1 MFSILKKAF
10 LIVLVLVFCLALFG
24 KVRNDKLRIE
34 DYQVFID
41 DQRTAIRGGSEY
53 HFISDPA
60 IYPLILPDNFD
71 ILIQGNN
78 PGTKTNL
85 LRVWM
90 EGMANS
96 SGTDAGPGRNHPIL
110 DDDLYHLYAAREQQ
124 PFKVIPGFGTRPLCK
139 YNLNDWPD
147 DINYPN
153 TRIYVNRLDDFIKA
167 AKERDVIVMLT
178 LFDACMK
185 RANNSAYW
193 PTSAW
198 HPDRNDV
205 TGDYLDVSSPYPYN
219 GQVNPKAFYNIW
231 VWNANGPT
239 TTLNGLG
246 ELQKGYVQRVVNAIP
261 ATHWNVWFE
270 IENEPQTVIA
280 KNTNDDE
287 INLTAK
293 WAYTVAG
300 WIKEARNSSVI
311 AYNAWGPSSTR
322 QELFALE
329 NSYGQRIDVITIH
342 ADTRNYGDGDDYW
355 SMQDPDSPDWLD
367 YIENSIKIGIGRIR
381 DNSSSRFF
389 IIDSDGDYNDDYD
402 DDPDKLAVVSGCAS
416 LFGAGYN
423 NKSAT
428 IVDYDEPVFN
438 IPFLK
443 DLNDAITLPFFDLA
457 GGTKYGSYL
466 TYPIYRRG
474 FFNNNVL
481 RNIMPVPMIVSK
493 GVPYSLNILVV
504 NNGTWD
510 NFSDIGGSLDLFLWD
525 KTTGVTAIIA
535 PDLQKVTPPTAWTI
549 PPLDL
554 GSSHKTTITMPMPA
568 IEDETSIVH
577 EIVIIKSNGIIKQE
591 IGGDTLRV
599 QAFAQ

>member
-1 MFSILKKAF
+1 MFSFLKKAF

-96 SGTDAGPGRNHPIL
+96 SGTWKSGDDPHPL
-110 DDDLYHLYAAREQQ
+110 LGTVSYPDYAEREQQ
-124 PFKVIPGFGTRPLCK
+124 PFMVRPGFGTRPYCK

-147 DINYPN
+147 DIWEDQPNYK
-153 TRIYVNRLDDFIKA
+153 YRLEKFIEK

-185 RANNSAYW
+185 CYSW
-193 PTSAW
+193 ETSAW
-198 HPDRNDV
+198 HPDRNTDDYGV
-205 TGDYLDVSSPYPYN
+205 SLTAPYLDAGNPYPT
-219 GQVNPKAFYNIW
+219 GGANPKAFYNIW
-231 VWNANGPT
+231 VWNGNEMT
-239 TTLNGLG
+239 NNLNGLG

-261 ATHWNVWFE
+261 ASHWNVWFE
-270 IENEPQTVIA
+270 IENEPHEVIA
-280 KNTNDDE
+280 ESSGVN

-322 QELFALE
+322 ETLFALE

-389 IIDSDGDYNDDYD
+389 IIDSDGDYNDYYD
-402 DDPDKLAVVSGCAS
+402 LDPAKLAVVSGCAS

-510 NFSDIGGSLDLFLWD
+510 NFSDIGGSLDLFLRD